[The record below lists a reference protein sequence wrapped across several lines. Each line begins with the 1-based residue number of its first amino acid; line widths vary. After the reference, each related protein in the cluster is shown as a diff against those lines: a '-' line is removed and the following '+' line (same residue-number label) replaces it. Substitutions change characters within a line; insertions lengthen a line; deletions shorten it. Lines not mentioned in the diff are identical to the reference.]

1 MKPIPLNH
9 QKLGSPGILGAGGA
23 ADSKKERVA
32 RQVYHLARLAQ
43 GAASPADMEKYA
55 QEIFSLLQEMV

>member
-1 MKPIPLNH
+1 LI
-9 QKLGSPGILGAGGA
+9 QKLGGPGILGSDGS
-23 ADSKKERVA
+23 ADSKKSKVA